1 MPRDAT
7 IDKREDRDDDEHP
20 TELPSEHPHSEDV
33 DMEFVGTHAPR
44 ADMGIMEADSDDE
57 ESTQLLA
64 QMGCSTKRAPT
75 RRKNLLKATIA
86 TTNEVIASEICFSR
100 RII

>member
-33 DMEFVGTHAPR
+33 DMEFVRMHVPR
-44 ADMGIMEADSDDE
+44 ADIGIMEPDSDDE
-57 ESTQLLA
+57 ESTRLLA
-64 QMGCSTKRAPT
+64 QMGCSMK
-75 RRKNLLKATIA
+75 
-86 TTNEVIASEICFSR
+86 
-100 RII
+100 

>member
-44 ADMGIMEADSDDE
+44 ADIGIMEPDSDDE
-57 ESTQLLA
+57 ESTQLLV
-64 QMGCSTKRAPT
+64 QMGCSTKQAPT
-75 RRKNLLKATIA
+75 RWKNRPKATTA
-86 TTNEVIASEICFSR
+86 TTREVIVSQIYLPL
-100 RII
+100 